1 MSSFYKWSLNY
12 NSTQPPFINARSQ
25 LMTFPSTSSP
35 NSFGF
40 FDGISRGS
48 GANQCSEW
56 LWCCFALRKHY
67 QPLAM
72 ASRALVG
79 VGQGQGGAGGRGQ
92 SSVFGGGG
100 GRSLVCVCCMSG
112 VCVVCVCGVCA
123 WCGGEGG
130 RTYVV
135 PCSQTPPAA
144 SQLPLEPLWLG
155 WNCHY
160 PFLYWYSRPVPQV
173 QLEKKAMTFL

>member
-1 MSSFYKWSLNY
+1 MQDLSSWLSLQHHHQILLDFLMEFPGDQGLISVQNDCGAVLLWE
-12 NSTQPPFINARSQ
+12 ST
-25 LMTFPSTSSP
+25 TSP
-35 NSFGF
+35 W
-40 FDGISRGS
+40 
-48 GANQCSEW
+48 QW
-56 LWCCFALRKHY
+56 LSDPCGCG
-67 QPLAM
+67 P
-72 ASRALVG
+72 
-79 VGQGQGGAGGRGQ
+79 GAGGWGRGQ

-130 RTYVV
+130 RMYVV